1 MATAAAQG
9 GFGEAFQQPYRERS
23 RRDRSHAQ
31 RNRRRDAAA
40 TRTCA
45 RPQTEVPASTQRRGE
60 QQMPQRDGALRK
72 PYYRLDP
79 PSPTDFHTPR
89 TSKARQTPNETR
101 RREGETGKAGTEGG
115 ETTTPPSLVH
125 LQERPGPPQEHHTRR
140 AETDA
145 HARPSGG
152 RAARRGDPLPCRDSE
167 SQPAPKERRRHDTG
181 SCLPRFGT
189 PTARARAG
197 KQGRAGYRTPAF
209 HTPPTVGQRSEG
221 PAGSTRSAVHS
232 P

>member
-1 MATAAAQG
+1 ML
-9 GFGEAFQQPYRERS
+9 QQRERALGPKPRS
-23 RRDRSHAQ
+23 PPQRRDEASRCP
-31 RNRRRDAAA
+31 NG
-40 TRTCA
+40 
-45 RPQTEVPASTQRRGE
+45 TEPCGSLIIAST
-60 QQMPQRDGALRK
+60 
-72 PYYRLDP
+72 P
-79 PSPTDFHTPR
+79 PSLTDFHTPR